1 MQTAERLE
9 LAKKTLRQECLARR
23 RAMDKAAAVAASRQI
38 CQTLG
43 DFLANTA
50 PQNGAVLSYLAY
62 GNEVNLAELH
72 QKLWRQARP
81 LAVPRTLGLPPGQME
96 LRYLRADTELEKSP
110 LGVREPGA
118 AAEPCPAAEL
128 AAVLLPGVAFD
139 ERGGRLG
146 HGAGYYDRFLGG
158 LAQKPLLIGVAYEWQ
173 VLASVPQAAWDQPLD
188 YLVTESRLRRF
199 ER

>member
-1 MQTAERLE
+1 MQSAERLE

-23 RAMDKAAAVAASRQI
+23 RAMDKAAAAVASRQI

-43 DFLANTA
+43 DFLADSA
-50 PQNGAVLSYLAY
+50 GAVLSYLAY

-72 QKLWRQARP
+72 QNLWRQARP
-81 LAVPRTLGLPPGQME
+81 LAVPRTLGLLPGQME
-96 LRYLRADTELEKSP
+96 LRYLRAETELEKSP

-118 AAEPCPAAEL
+118 AAETCPAAEL

-139 ERGGRLG
+139 EQGGRLG

-188 YLVTESRLRRF
+188 YLVTESKLRCF